1 MRDIQAGFLWGS
13 RANEVKNHFCEYKEG
28 IMAESR
34 KLFPM
39 ETFASY
45 LKGSAVQGYNKSV
58 NDLLC
63 FMTQQDVDQETQ
75 LFAAALSKAYI
86 YEQHPEMTKVAS
98 HELTTFGES
107 VSVAP
112 LPDDVMEVANAV
124 FAKLEEYRQ
133 TIATQQEKIADLEKK
148 AAESQK
154 IVNHLEG
161 KVKDNE
167 KMNKA
172 GEEKIVVSK
181 SKVEDYM
188 KKVDEL
194 LAKIEEVKKH
204 GVVTVGGGAAA
215 PAGAAAGGDTGATA
229 EPEPDFGFGMTE
241 GGEEGFGF

>member
-1 MRDIQAGFLWGS
+1 
-13 RANEVKNHFCEYKEG
+13 
-28 IMAESR
+28 MAESR
-34 KLFPM
+34 KVFPM

-45 LKGSAVQGYNKSV
+45 LKGSAAQGYNKSV

-86 YEQHPEMTKVAS
+86 YEQHPEMTKMAT
-98 HELTTFGES
+98 HELTKYGDS

-112 LPDDVMEVANAV
+112 LPADVMEVANAI
-124 FAKLEEYRQ
+124 FIKLEEYRQ
-133 TIATQQEKIADLEKK
+133 TIASQSATIAELQKK
-148 AAESQK
+148 GTESQK
-154 IVNHLEG
+154 TLAQLEG
-161 KVKDNE
+161 KVKEYE

-172 GEEKIVVSK
+172 GEEKIVASK

-204 GVVTVGGGAAA
+204 GVVTVAGGGAA
-215 PAGAAAGGDTGATA
+215 PAGESAGADSGATA
-229 EPEPDFGFGMTE
+229 EPEGDFGFGMAK
-241 GGEEGFGF
+241 GGDDFGF